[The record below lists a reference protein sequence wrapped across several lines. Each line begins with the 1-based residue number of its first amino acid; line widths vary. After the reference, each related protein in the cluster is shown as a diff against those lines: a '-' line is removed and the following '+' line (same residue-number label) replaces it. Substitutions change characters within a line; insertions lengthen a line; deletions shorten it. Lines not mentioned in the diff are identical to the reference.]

1 MGTIRAAKLPHIHQ
15 NRSVFEASMK
25 LCICTGVNPP
35 RWSWKNTPN
44 IFAPPGGRHLAIQ
57 YGCHFGPIF
66 SYDSKTK
73 TGRNILFVAKPPFYG
88 SRNPTGPT
96 RCRCDGRHIEFQ
108 DGRHINLYLSLF
120 VATPHFRGQGIP
132 QDSLTPGPTRCRC
145 DGRHFEFQDGR
156 HINLYLSTFPLS
168 RCLWPVHTWCLH
180 FKCDW
185 K

>member
-73 TGRNILFVAKPPFYG
+73 TGRNIFLLL
-88 SRNPTGPT
+88 N
-96 RCRCDGRHIEFQ
+96 
-108 DGRHINLYLSLF
+108 
-120 VATPHFRGQGIP
+120 PHFRGQGIP
-132 QDSLTPGPTRCRC
+132 QD
-145 DGRHFEFQDGR
+145 
-156 HINLYLSTFPLS
+156 PLDVDVMADILNS
-168 RCLWPVHTWCLH
+168 KMADT
-180 FKCDW
+180 
-185 K
+185 